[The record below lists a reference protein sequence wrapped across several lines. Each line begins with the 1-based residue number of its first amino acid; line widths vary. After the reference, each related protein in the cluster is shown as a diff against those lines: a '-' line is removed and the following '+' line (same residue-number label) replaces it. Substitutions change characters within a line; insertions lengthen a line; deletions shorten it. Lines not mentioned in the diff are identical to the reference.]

1 MCLFTHYN
9 LISQFRRGN
18 QAGVGMPFALD
29 YHDLDQAIEH
39 EDAECLDTL
48 NGYAL
53 IVWNDEYYILA
64 DVHGPWI
71 VQVTLED

>member
-1 MCLFTHYN
+1 
-9 LISQFRRGN
+9 
-18 QAGVGMPFALD
+18 MPFALD